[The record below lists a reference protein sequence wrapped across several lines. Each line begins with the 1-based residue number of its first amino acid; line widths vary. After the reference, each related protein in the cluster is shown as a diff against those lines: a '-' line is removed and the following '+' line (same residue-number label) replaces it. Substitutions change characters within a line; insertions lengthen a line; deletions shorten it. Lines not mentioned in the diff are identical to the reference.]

1 MENIYDGVSLFSGG
15 LDSILAARVL
25 ADQGLR
31 MLCLHFWSPFFG
43 SPSSSARER
52 WKRLYGVEVEALDC
66 SREMAALV
74 SGWPPH
80 GFGKVMNPCVDC
92 KILLLRLAKRRME
105 ELGAKFIATGEVM
118 GQRPMSQRRDV
129 LNTIRREAGVDGLLL
144 RPLSALHLD
153 PTPME
158 TSGLVDR
165 SRLLGIHGRGR
176 QDQLALAK
184 AYGFEE
190 IPSPGGGC
198 WLAERENARRY
209 WPIRTRLGSPSA
221 SDYRL
226 AAWGRQYW
234 LLSEGQ
240 ACWLVMGR
248 NSYDNETLKKSQES
262 EDLLAG
268 VCDYPGPL
276 ALLRRGR
283 SWTDEARRLAGAMI
297 ASYAPKAVQAGGEI
311 GVWMK
316 ERSGVQT
323 VVRVLPD
330 MERTS
335 FTRMTFDEVKAEK
348 HLEASRHQAE
358 ENLERERRRRERLE
372 RKAAEPA
379 PSAGEAGESQPA
391 GANPDSPPEQGS

>member
-1 MENIYDGVSLFSGG
+1 MKSIYDGVSLFSGG
-15 LDSILAARVL
+15 LDSILAARLL

-43 SPSSSARER
+43 TPSSSARDR
-52 WKRLYGVEVEALDC
+52 WKRLYGLEVEALDC

-92 KILLLRLAKRRME
+92 KILLLRLAKKRME

-158 TSGLVDR
+158 ESGLADR
-165 SRLLGIHGRGR
+165 SKLLGIHGRGR

-184 AYGFEE
+184 AYGMEE

-221 SDYRL
+221 ADYRL

-234 LLSEGQ
+234 LVTADQ

-248 NSYDNETLKKSQES
+248 NSYDNETLKKSQEQ

-283 SWTDEARRLAGAMI
+283 SWTAEARRLAAAML

-316 ERSGVQT
+316 ERSGIQS

-330 MERTS
+330 MERIG

-348 HLEASRHQAE
+348 HAEASRHQAE
-358 ENLERERRRRERLE
+358 ENCERERRRRERLE
-372 RKAAEPA
+372 RRLAETAASAAPA
-379 PSAGEAGESQPA
+379 EEGLPA
-391 GANPDSPPEQGS
+391 DPGPALVPEQGS